1 MVIRMKVKLIAE
13 ETAGKR
19 IELGLARVEK
29 SLRDRGF
36 EVFRAPD
43 DVSEPA
49 CKAPGAAGS
58 MPASSDDAS
67 EARACAIYIGVR
79 GKSEKIKYLEE
90 QGLLLYHSKAPS
102 GEGFYL
108 TYLPGDR
115 LIVVVGGSET
125 GALYGALELAERIRK
140 EKSGRIVAADLAFGD
155 EPVFR
160 LRGPAVGLQLTKVEP
175 PRLTYE
181 YPITPA
187 RFPWFYDKAMW
198 EKFLDQMLL
207 ERCNVFYI
215 WTGQPFSSLVKL
227 ADYPEALEVTEE
239 EYEKNREMFGWLT
252 EECDRRGI
260 WLVLKFYS
268 IHIPL
273 PLAEKHHVELLQS
286 NITELN
292 ADYTYKSIVEFIKS
306 FPHIGLMVCLGE
318 ALRGTQ
324 NKTDWFMKT
333 ILPAVKEGV
342 RQAGLTEEPPLI
354 LRGHDCDPNAIME
367 QAVHEYGNLYTMWK
381 YNGESL
387 TTYLPSGKWQDTHV
401 RLSSHGQTH
410 IMNVHVVAN
419 LEPFRYAA
427 PGFIR
432 KCMQAGQNRLGG
444 SGLHLYP
451 LFFWDW
457 PYSADK
463 AEPRLLQMDRDWMWY
478 AAWFRYAW
486 NPNRNPET
494 EKLYWQNRLAE
505 HFGCGA
511 ETAEDILLAL
521 EAAGQ
526 CAPRILRRV
535 GITEGN
541 RQTMSLGMTMS
552 QFTNVKR
559 YRPNYE
565 LWHSASTPGEQPDD
579 YIRKE
584 LAGEAHY
591 GETPYDMMEEVSL
604 LAQEARAA
612 IHRAKGKV
620 EAGRERELDG
630 YITDIEA
637 IWFMTMSYVRKLEAA
652 HRILQ
657 YKYTMNEKLRGDLAL
672 LEAALAPWEES
683 LDLYR
688 QLAALTEK
696 TYLYANSM
704 QTPQRKIPFPNGET
718 FGHWAQCLPEYEL
731 EFENFKKNLENMKN
745 GKYPCDGISEEEE
758 ADALPQAPFK
768 LLDGGCGTYTVRKGE
783 MIFTDM
789 ASPIT
794 NAASELKGLTGI
806 RFGLGEAIGEGVT
819 VRIEFSEDSQLLLA
833 YMNAKGVEWLQVPD
847 LETNTHADDRGGLNA
862 VFVNAM
868 QAEGCPD
875 MNIHVFQYEK
885 GVHEIYMGT
894 GGYTIVGVV
903 PAGVEIRPR
912 NAGLSGETLDK
923 LDWLY
928 EPVR

>member
-1 MVIRMKVKLIAE
+1 MEKANKVRMIREATGSERIATGLE
-13 ETAGKR
+13 K
-19 IELGLARVEK
+19 IEKALAQ
-29 SLRDRGF
+29 RGF
-36 EVFRAPD
+36 RTEY
-43 DVSEPA
+43 
-49 CKAPGAAGS
+49 
-58 MPASSDDAS
+58 AS
-67 EARACAIYIGVR
+67 EADYDGGSVRDGVSSIYVGTRRDGGFIR
-79 GKSEKIKYLEE
+79 KLEE
-90 QGLLLYHSKAPS
+90 EKLLLYHTEEPA

-108 TYLPGDR
+108 AFLSG
-115 LIVVVGGSET
+115 LNLFVAVGGTET
-125 GALYGALELAERIRK
+125 GALYGALELAERIRR
-140 EKSGRIVAADLAFGD
+140 EQSEEVADHDLAFAD
-155 EPVFR
+155 APVFR
-160 LRGPAVGLQLTKVEP
+160 LRGPAIGLQLTKVEP

-187 RFPWFYDKAMW
+187 RFPWFYDKALW
-198 EKFLDQMLL
+198 EQFLDQMLQ

-324 NKTDWFMKT
+324 NKTDWFLKT

-419 LEPFRYAA
+419 LEPFRYGA
-427 PGFIR
+427 PGFIQ

-444 SGLHLYP
+444 NGLHLYP

-463 AEPRLLQMDRDWMWY
+463 ANPRLLQMERDWMWY

-486 NPNRNPET
+486 NPDRDPET
-494 EKLYWQNRLAE
+494 EKLYWQNRLAG
-505 HFGCGA
+505 HFGCDAGV
-511 ETAEDILLAL
+511 AEDILKAL

-526 CAPRILRRV
+526 CGPRILRRV

-565 LWHSASTPGEQPDD
+565 LWRSASTPGEQPDD
-579 YIRKE
+579 YVKKE
-584 LAGEAHY
+584 LAGEPHY
-591 GETPYDMMEEVSL
+591 GETPYDMMREVEM
-604 LAQEARAA
+604 LAGEALEAIRRAE
-612 IHRAKGKV
+612 GKV
-620 EAGRERELDG
+620 PADRQAELDG
-630 YITDIEA
+630 YVTDMEA
-637 IWFMTMSYVRKLEAA
+637 IWYMTMSYVKKLEAA
-652 HRILQ
+652 HKILQ
-657 YKYTMNEKLRGDLAL
+657 YKYTMDERLRGDLTL
-672 LEAALAPWEES
+672 LEEALTPWEES
-683 LDLYR
+683 LGFYR
-688 QLAALTEK
+688 KLAELTRD

-704 QTPQRKIPFPNGET
+704 QTPQRKIPFPNGEK
-718 FGHWAQCLPEYEL
+718 FGHWTQCLPEYEKEL
-731 EFENFKKNLENMKN
+731 ENFRKHLAEMKA
-745 GKYPCDGISEEEE
+745 GKYPCDVQGEEE
-758 ADALPQAPFK
+758 
-768 LLDGGCGTYTVRKGE
+768 
-783 MIFTDM
+783 
-789 ASPIT
+789 
-794 NAASELKGLTGI
+794 
-806 RFGLGEAIGEGVT
+806 
-819 VRIEFSEDSQLLLA
+819 
-833 YMNAKGVEWLQVPD
+833 
-847 LETNTHADDRGGLNA
+847 
-862 VFVNAM
+862 
-868 QAEGCPD
+868 
-875 MNIHVFQYEK
+875 
-885 GVHEIYMGT
+885 
-894 GGYTIVGVV
+894 
-903 PAGVEIRPR
+903 
-912 NAGLSGETLDK
+912 
-923 LDWLY
+923 
-928 EPVR
+928 